1 MIYQIKKYLLFGN
14 SIKYQANILIVKS
27 LIMVSYMLLQLNLF
41 LNYLNLGMTLVWEKI
56 RYYFHLFFGIMQ
68 LMKTHILLILLHLT

>member
-56 RYYFHLFFGIMQ
+56 RYNFHLFFGIMQ
-68 LMKTHILLILLHLT
+68 LMKTHILLILPHLT